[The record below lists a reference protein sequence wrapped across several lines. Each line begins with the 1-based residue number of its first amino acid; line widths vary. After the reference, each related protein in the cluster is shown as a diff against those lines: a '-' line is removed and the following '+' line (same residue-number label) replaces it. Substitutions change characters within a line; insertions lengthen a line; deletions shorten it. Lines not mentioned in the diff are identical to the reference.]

1 MLSPRNPVSD
11 RFRPEPVGPAPVRT
25 PFGGKL
31 PTFKKG
37 GKVKKTGP
45 AIVHK
50 GEKIIP
56 AKKKK

>member
-1 MLSPRNPVSD
+1 MQD